1 MIRIILLSIPCTIIF
16 FGFFVMLVIEGI
28 LGKVLAFSLIILA
41 SLLLCFIETKTKK
54 SLEKDTLLNDILN
67 TDA

>member
-1 MIRIILLSIPCTIIF
+1 
-16 FGFFVMLVIEGI
+16 MLVIEGI
-28 LGKVLAFSLIILA
+28 LGKVLAFFLIILG